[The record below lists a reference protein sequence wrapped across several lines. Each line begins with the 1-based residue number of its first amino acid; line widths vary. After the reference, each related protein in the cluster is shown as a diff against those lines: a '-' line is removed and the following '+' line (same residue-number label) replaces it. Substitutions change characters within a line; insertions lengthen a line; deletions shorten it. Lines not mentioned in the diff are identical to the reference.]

1 MYRFIWGKGGK
12 AIEYNSISY
21 PSQNSMT
28 WNKKKKTKK
37 KHNKKNHLFNKIEY
51 FPYSD
56 NASFIARN
64 CTIHL

>member
-1 MYRFIWGKGGK
+1 MGEGGK

-28 WNKKKKTKK
+28 WNKKQKQ
-37 KHNKKNHLFNKIEY
+37 KNPHLFNKIEC